1 MDSRESMTAAE
12 EWGKWVV
19 WRIRDT
25 FCMLVG
31 MHFSRQVQYGLCG
44 IFDLAYHGAG
54 EPVRVQTI
62 GERQQIPYRF
72 LEQIFQKMRK
82 AGLVRGKRGPGG
94 GYVLS
99 RPPEEINLR
108 ELIEAIE
115 GPFGATDFGAE
126 EGANSQFDSDS
137 SESPESPESRSVHRP
152 EFLFRDLAERVA
164 ATFEKV
170 AVADLCREA
179 VRQNVQR
186 DLPDGFDYQI

>member
-1 MDSRESMTAAE
+1 
-12 EWGKWVV
+12 
-19 WRIRDT
+19 
-25 FCMLVG
+25 MLVS

-94 GYVLS
+94 GYVLA
-99 RPPEEINLR
+99 RAPEAINLR

-115 GPFGATDFGAE
+115 GPFGTSAVGG
-126 EGANSQFDSDS
+126 EGTEGDNLRGDAS
-137 SESPESPESRSVHRP
+137 SPSGSAHRP
-152 EFLFRDLAERVA
+152 DFLFRDLAERMA
-164 ATFEKV
+164 ATFEEV

-179 VRQNVQR
+179 VRQHIRR

>member
-1 MDSRESMTAAE
+1 
-12 EWGKWVV
+12 
-19 WRIRDT
+19 
-25 FCMLVG
+25 

-62 GERQQIPYRF
+62 GERQKIPYRF

-94 GYVLS
+94 GYVLA
-99 RPPEEINLR
+99 RAPEEINLR

-115 GPFGATDFGAE
+115 GPFGAPGWGE
-126 EGANSQFDSDS
+126 EGADAVAEAGSA
-137 SESPESPESRSVHRP
+137 VGVAHRP
-152 EFLFRDLAERVA
+152 DFLFRDLAERVA
-164 ATFEKV
+164 VSFEEV

-179 VRQNVQR
+179 VRQNVPR